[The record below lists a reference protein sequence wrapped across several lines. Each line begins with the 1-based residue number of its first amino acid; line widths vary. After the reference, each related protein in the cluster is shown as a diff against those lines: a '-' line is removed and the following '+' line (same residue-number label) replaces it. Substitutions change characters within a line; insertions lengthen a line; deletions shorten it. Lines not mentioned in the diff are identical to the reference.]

1 MFNADSKSACFSTQ
15 IRILAAFIIHTRKL
29 KREFTPVKNLQFDFV
44 QRFWAILK
52 QFTENLTASTIS
64 YNIHFSQK
72 LFDKTYQYTYFL
84 VIVMLFSGF
93 GRIRDFFRFRDF
105 VVFGIAI
112 PCHTIG

>member
-1 MFNADSKSACFSTQ
+1 MIFGDFKA
-15 IRILAAFIIHTRKL
+15 IHTSL
-29 KREFTPVKNLQFDFV
+29 FE
-44 QRFWAILK
+44 
-52 QFTENLTASTIS
+52 TENLTASTIS